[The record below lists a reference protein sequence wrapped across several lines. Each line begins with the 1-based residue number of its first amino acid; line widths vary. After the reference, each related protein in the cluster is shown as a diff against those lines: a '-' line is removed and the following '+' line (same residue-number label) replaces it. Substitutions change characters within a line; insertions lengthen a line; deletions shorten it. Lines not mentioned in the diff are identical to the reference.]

1 MGWDLWIDYH
11 RRDGDGFTH
20 ASSKDLV
27 AGVDVTVGTVL
38 TVGNEDAD
46 PAVAEVVSID
56 DRGVMLVRV
65 LPGSFES
72 NRHRLTGELS
82 AVTDRP

>member
-11 RRDGDGFTH
+11 RRDVDGFTH
-20 ASSKDLV
+20 ASSKDLA
-27 AGVDVTVGTVL
+27 AGVGVTVGTTL

-56 DRGVMLVRV
+56 DEGVMLVRV
-65 LPGSFES
+65 LPGSLES
-72 NRHRLTGELS
+72 NRHRLTGKLS